1 MSKTNDEVIA
11 IFVADIHLSSKP
23 PIWRSAE
30 EDWYDAMRRP
40 LLELTKLKQKHN
52 CPILCA
58 GDIFDKWNSPPELI
72 NFAARYL
79 PEMYAIP
86 GQHDLPQHNYE
97 DIMKSAYWT
106 LVEIG
111 TIKNVV
117 DVSKLQDIVNV
128 RCFPFGYKLKNYIR
142 NKDDYYDE
150 DVINIAIVHEYIH
163 TLDSSYPGA
172 PKESEYNSYKVNK
185 SGYDIIVYGDNHK
198 GFHKPGDTTVFN
210 CGTFMRRKSDEI
222 NYKPQVGLLRADGEI
237 EVHYLDTSQDRYITV
252 REDVVEE
259 EMDMQE
265 FIQEL
270 EKLGNT
276 ALDFT
281 EAMKQFFKTH
291 KTIKEVK
298 QIILKAMESK

>member
-1 MSKTNDEVIA
+1 MSKTNDEIIA
-11 IFVADIHLSSKP
+11 IFVADIHLQHNP

-52 CPILCA
+52 CPIICA
-58 GDIFDKWNSPPELI
+58 GDVFDKWNSPPELI
-72 NFAARYL
+72 NFAACYM
-79 PEMYAIP
+79 PQMIAIP

-106 LVEIG
+106 LVNIG
-111 TIKNVV
+111 VVKTMDIKNSVV
-117 DVSKLQDIVNV
+117 RINNV
-128 RCFPFGYKLKNYIR
+128 ILHAFPFGSKIKKQTENT
-142 NKDDYYDE
+142 DE
-150 DVINIAIVHEYIH
+150 GDIHIAIAHEYIH
-163 TLDSSYPGA
+163 MKGHSYPGA
-172 PKESEYNSYKVNK
+172 PEENK
-185 SGYDIIVYGDNHK
+185 YSPTKANASGYNIIVYGDNHK
-198 GFHKPGDTTVFN
+198 GFKSQTSKSTFFN

-237 EVHYLDTSQDRYITV
+237 EVHYLDTSQDRYISA

-259 EMDMQE
+259 EMDMGE
-265 FIQEL
+265 FIEEL

-298 QIILKAMESK
+298 QIILKAMETK